1 MIRDPMHHTV
11 IYRQTKIRRE
21 SFISLKSSNQIPFI
35 KPSLSQLL
43 KFQKRHSSL
52 SMFLKIVEMLIEIF
66 TRISDIPDL
75 FRSFDQ
81 IFYHFL
87 IQKNKHKWEDNTLM
101 STCRTESTSS
111 SLRTIYLIKSIKKLT
126 INLDLNLRDLNSSI
140 LCHSPIMRSKL

>member
-1 MIRDPMHHTV
+1 MHHTV

-21 SFISLKSSNQIPFI
+21 AFISLKCSNQIPFI

-52 SMFLKIVEMLIEIF
+52 SILLKIVEMLIEIF

-87 IQKNKHKWEDNTLM
+87 IQKNKHKWENNALM
-101 STCRTESTSS
+101 STRRTKSTSS
-111 SLRTIYLIKSIKKLT
+111 SLRTIYLIKSIKKLL
-126 INLDLNLRDLNSSI
+126 IHLDLYLRNLSGSI
-140 LCHSPIMRSKL
+140 LCYSPIMRSKL

>member
-1 MIRDPMHHTV
+1 MNHAV

-21 SFISLKSSNQIPFI
+21 SFIPLKCSNQIPLI

-52 SMFLKIVEMLIEIF
+52 SMLLKIIEMLIEIF

-75 FRSFDQ
+75 LRSFDQ

-87 IQKNKHKWEDNTLM
+87 TQKNKHKWEDNALM

-111 SLRTIYLIKSIKKLT
+111 SLRTIYLIKSIKKLL
-126 INLDLNLRDLNSSI
+126 IHLDLYLRNLSGSI
-140 LCHSPIMRSKL
+140 LSYSPIMRSKF

>member
-1 MIRDPMHHTV
+1 MHHTV
-11 IYRQTKIRRE
+11 IYRQTKIRRKP
-21 SFISLKSSNQIPFI
+21 FIALKGSNQISFI

-52 SMFLKIVEMLIEIF
+52 SMLLKIVEMLIEIF

-87 IQKNKHKWEDNTLM
+87 TQKNKHKWEDKALM
-101 STCRTESTSS
+101 STCRTETTSS

-126 INLDLNLRDLNSSI
+126 INLDLYLRNLNGSI
-140 LCHSPIMRSKL
+140 LSYSPIMRSKF